1 MKKCLCILGAGGHGK
16 VVLEIARLS
25 GTYNDIVFFDDDIT
39 VKSCLD
45 APVVGMS
52 QDFFNMS
59 VNGNDFFVAIGN
71 SQLRVDTM
79 KKLGPMAHLPV
90 LVHPA
95 ATISSSACIEAGT
108 VVMAGAIIN
117 PSVSIGEG
125 CIINSNA
132 VIEHDCTIGS
142 FSHVSV
148 AAALAGSVHIG
159 DFCFIGAG
167 STVINNVEICSSCTI
182 GAGAVVTKDITE
194 SGIYVGVPAKIIKP
208 TIGGG
213 NRYKITTCIEEDVA

>member
-1 MKKCLCILGAGGHGK
+1 MKNKCLCILGAGGHGK

-25 GTYNDIVFFDDDIT
+25 GIYNDIVFFDDDIS

-45 APVVGMS
+45 APVVGTS

-59 VNGNDFFVAIGN
+59 VNDNDFFVAIGN
-71 SQLRVDTM
+71 SQLRADTM

-95 ATISSSACIEAGT
+95 ATVSSSACIEAGT
-108 VVMAGAIIN
+108 VVMAGAFIN

-132 VIEHDCTIGS
+132 VIEHDCKIGS

-148 AAALAGSVHIG
+148 VASLAGSVHIG

-167 STVINNVEICSSCTI
+167 ATVINNVEICSSCTV

-194 SGIYVGVPAKIIKP
+194 SYIYVGILARSINSQVFWGEGKIK
-208 TIGGG
+208 
-213 NRYKITTCIEEDVA
+213 